1 MSFYWIIFQKKEC
14 FKMNLTSFLIRRAF
28 MVIPLLVGVVFF
40 TFMLVRV
47 GGLDPVGLLAGPTAT
62 AEEFTMIRAELGLDQ
77 PLWKQFLIYAGNVI
91 QGDLGESWLS
101 NRPVLDDIAARAVI
115 SLELLFW
122 GVGIGTFVGVPIGL
136 RAAFNPNGRFDQSAR
151 ILSLFGFSIPTYWLG
166 LVMLFVFFYLLR
178 WAPPGMG
185 RISLMM
191 SSPDFVTG
199 SYFIDSLVAG
209 DWKAA
214 HSSLSHLILPVTCLA
229 IVSAAPIIKQTR
241 AIALEVL
248 SSDAVRYARACG
260 LKPKTVRKIVFRNS
274 ATPVLTF
281 IGTEITGLVGT
292 MSLIEY
298 VFAWGGLGQ
307 YGLNA
312 IVRGDFTAVQGYVL
326 VLALFSVL
334 VFLIVDIVVAMIEPR
349 IELN

>member
-1 MSFYWIIFQKKEC
+1 M
-14 FKMNLTSFLIRRAF
+14 A
-28 MVIPLLVGVVFF
+28 IPLLVGVVFI

-47 GGLDPVGLLAGPTAT
+47 GGLDPIGRLAGPTAT
-62 AEEFTMIRAELGLDQ
+62 AEEFDMIRAELGLDE
-77 PLWKQFLIYAGNVI
+77 PLWRQFAIYAGNVLR
-91 QGDLGESWLS
+91 GDLGESWLS
-101 NRPVLDDIAARAVI
+101 NRPVLSDIKERAFI
-115 SLELLFW
+115 SLELLVW
-122 GVGIGTFVGVPIGL
+122 GIGIGTLVGVPIGI
-136 RAAFNPNGRFDQSAR
+136 RAAFRPNGRFDQVSR
-151 ILSLFGFSIPTYWLG
+151 VLSLLGFSIPTYWLG

-178 WAPPGMG
+178 WAPPGIG
-185 RISLMM
+185 RINLII
-191 SSPDFVTG
+191 SPPDYVTG
-199 SYFIDSLVAG
+199 SYLIDGLFAA

-214 HSSLSHLILPVTCLA
+214 TSAAAHMILPVVCLA

-248 SSDAVRYARACG
+248 ASDAVRYAHASG
-260 LKPKTVRKIVFRNS
+260 LPRKMVRRLVLKNS
-274 ATPVLTF
+274 ATPVVTF

-326 VLALFSVL
+326 TLALFSVI
-334 VFLIVDIVVAMIEPR
+334 VFLIVDIIVALIEPR
-349 IELN
+349 SELT

>member
-1 MSFYWIIFQKKEC
+1 VTFTRF
-14 FKMNLTSFLIRRAF
+14 FIRRTL
-28 MVIPLLVGVVFF
+28 MVIPLLVGVIFV

-47 GGLDPVGLLAGPTAT
+47 GGLDPVGRLAGPTAT
-62 AEEFTMIRAELGLDQ
+62 AEEFDMIRAELGLDQ
-77 PLWKQFLIYAGNVI
+77 PLWRQFVIYAGKVL

-101 NRPVLDDIAARAVI
+101 NRSVLTDIKERAVI

-122 GVGIGTFVGVPIGL
+122 GVGLGALIGIPIGL
-136 RAAFNPNGRFDQSAR
+136 RAAFGPNGRFDQISRVA
-151 ILSLFGFSIPTYWLG
+151 SLFGFSIPTYWLG

-178 WAPPGMG
+178 WAPPGIG
-185 RISLMM
+185 RLDLMV
-191 SSPDFVTG
+191 SPPDFITG
-199 SYFIDSLVAG
+199 SYLIDGL
-209 DWKAA
+209 
-214 HSSLSHLILPVTCLA
+214 LSANWQVVRSALPHMVLPVACLA

-248 SSDAVRYARACG
+248 ASDTVRYARACG
-260 LKPKTVRKIVFRNS
+260 LPHHTVRRIVMKNS

-281 IGTEITGLVGT
+281 VGTEITGLVGT

-326 VLALFSVL
+326 VLALFSMV
-334 VFLIVDIVVAMIEPR
+334 VFLIVDVVVNLIEPR
-349 IELN
+349 SELT

>member
-1 MSFYWIIFQKKEC
+1 MSFGKF
-14 FKMNLTSFLIRRAF
+14 FLRRML
-28 MVIPLLVGVVFF
+28 MVIPLLVGIVFL

-62 AEEFTMIRAELGLDQ
+62 AEEFEMIRKDLGLDK
-77 PLWKQFLIYAGNVI
+77 PIWTQFAIYAGKVV

-101 NRPVLDDIAARAVI
+101 NRPVLDDVLERTII
-115 SLELLFW
+115 SLELLLW
-122 GVGIGTFVGVPIGL
+122 GVGIGALIGIPIGV
-136 RAAFNPNGRFDQSAR
+136 RAAFRPDGRFDQISR

-178 WAPPGMG
+178 WAPPGIG
-185 RISLMM
+185 RISLMV
-191 SSPDFVTG
+191 SPPDFITG
-199 SYFIDSLVAG
+199 SYFIDALLTG
-209 DWKAA
+209 NWAA
-214 HSSLSHLILPVTCLA
+214 LKSTFSHMVLPVVCLA
-229 IVSAAPIIKQTR
+229 IISAAPIIKHTR

-248 SSDAVRYARACG
+248 SSDAIRYARASG
-260 LKPKTVRKIVFRNS
+260 LPAQIVRKVVLRNS

-281 IGTEITGLVGT
+281 VGTEITGLVGT

-326 VLALFSVL
+326 SLALFSVI
-334 VFLIVDIVVAMIEPR
+334 VFLIIDFIVFLIEPR
-349 IELN
+349 AELQ

>member
-1 MSFYWIIFQKKEC
+1 
-14 FKMNLTSFLIRRAF
+14 
-28 MVIPLLVGVVFF
+28 MVLPLLIGVVFV

-62 AEEFTMIRAELGLDQ
+62 AEEFTMIRKDLGLDQ
-77 PLWKQFLIYAGNVI
+77 PLWKQFLIYGGQVI

-101 NRPVLDDIAARAVI
+101 NRPVLEDITTRSFI

-122 GVGIGTFVGVPIGL
+122 GIGLGAAIGIPVGL
-136 RAAFNPNGRFDQSAR
+136 RAAFKPNRRFDQVTR
-151 ILSLFGFSIPTYWLG
+151 IISLLGFSIPTYWLG
-166 LVMLFVFFYLLR
+166 LVMLFVFFYLLG

-185 RISLMM
+185 RISLMV
-191 SSPDFVTG
+191 SPPEFVTG
-199 SYFIDSLVAG
+199 SYLIDGLIEAN
-209 DWKAA
+209 WEAA
-214 HSSLSHLILPVTCLA
+214 HSALTHLILPVLCLA

-241 AIALEVL
+241 AIALEVIA
-248 SSDAVRYARACG
+248 SDTVRYARACG
-260 LKPKTVRKIVFRNS
+260 LKIKTLRVIVFRNS
-274 ATPVLTF
+274 ATPIITF
-281 IGTEITGLVGT
+281 VGTEITGLVGT

-326 VLALFSVL
+326 TLALFSVL
-334 VFLIVDIVVAMIEPR
+334 IFLIVDIVVAIIEPR
-349 IELN
+349 SQLN

>member
-1 MSFYWIIFQKKEC
+1 MSFGKF
-14 FKMNLTSFLIRRAF
+14 FLRRML
-28 MVIPLLVGVVFF
+28 MVIPLLVGIVFL

-62 AEEFTMIRAELGLDQ
+62 AEEFEMIRAELGLDK
-77 PLWKQFLIYAGNVI
+77 PIWTQFAIYGGKVL

-101 NRPVLDDIAARAVI
+101 NRPVLDDVFERTFI
-115 SLELLFW
+115 SLELLLW
-122 GVGIGTFVGVPIGL
+122 GVGIGALIGIPIGV
-136 RAAFNPNGRFDQSAR
+136 RAAFRPDGRFDQVSR

-178 WAPPGMG
+178 WAPPGIG
-185 RISLMM
+185 RISLMV
-191 SSPDFVTG
+191 SPPDFVTG
-199 SYFIDSLVAG
+199 SYFIDALLTGNWPAFRSAF
-209 DWKAA
+209 
-214 HSSLSHLILPVTCLA
+214 SHMVLPVACLA
-229 IVSAAPIIKQTR
+229 IISAAPIIKHTR

-248 SSDAVRYARACG
+248 SSDAIRYARASG
-260 LKPKTVRKIVFRNS
+260 LPAQIVRKVVLKNS

-281 IGTEITGLVGT
+281 VGTEITGLVGT

-326 VLALFSVL
+326 SLALFSVI
-334 VFLIVDIVVAMIEPR
+334 VFLIIDFVVFLIEPR
-349 IELN
+349 AELQ

>member
-1 MSFYWIIFQKKEC
+1 
-14 FKMNLTSFLIRRAF
+14 
-28 MVIPLLVGVVFF
+28 MVIPLLVGVMVL
-40 TFMLVRV
+40 TFMLVRI

-62 AEEFTMIRAELGLDQ
+62 AEEFEIITTELGLDQ
-77 PLWKQFLIYAGNVI
+77 PLWKQFLIYAQNVA

-101 NRPVLDDIAARAVI
+101 NRPVLDDIAARSVV

-122 GVGIGTFVGVPIGL
+122 GIGIGTFIGVPIGL
-136 RAAFNPNGRFDQSAR
+136 RAAFKPNGRFDQSAR
-151 ILSLFGFSIPTYWLG
+151 ILSLLGFSIPTYWLG
-166 LVMLFVFFYLLR
+166 LVMLFVFFYLLG

-185 RISLMM
+185 RISLMV
-191 SSPDFVTG
+191 SPPDFVTG
-199 SYFIDSLVAG
+199 SYLIDSLLSSN
-209 DWKAA
+209 WRAA
-214 HSSLSHLILPVTCLA
+214 HSSLSHLVLPVICLA

-241 AIALEVL
+241 AIALEVI

-260 LKPKTVRKIVFRNS
+260 LKAKTVRQIVFRNS

-281 IGTEITGLVGT
+281 VGTEITGLVGT

-334 VFLIVDIVVAMIEPR
+334 IFLIVDIVVALIEPR
-349 IELN
+349 VELN

>member
-1 MSFYWIIFQKKEC
+1 
-14 FKMNLTSFLIRRAF
+14 MNFTTFLIRRIL
-28 MVIPLLVGVVFF
+28 MVIPLLVGVMFL
-40 TFMLVRV
+40 TFMLVRI

-62 AEEFTMIRAELGLDQ
+62 AEEFEIITEELGLDQ
-77 PLWKQFLIYAGNVI
+77 PLWKQFLIYAQNVAQGN
-91 QGDLGESWLS
+91 LGESWLS
-101 NRPVLDDIAARAVI
+101 NRPVLDDIAARSVV

-122 GVGIGTFVGVPIGL
+122 GIGIGTFIGVPIGL
-136 RAAFNPNGRFDQSAR
+136 RAAFKPNGRFDQSAR
-151 ILSLFGFSIPTYWLG
+151 ILSLLGFSIPTYWLG

-185 RISLMM
+185 RISLMV
-191 SSPDFVTG
+191 SPPDFVTG
-199 SYFIDSLVAG
+199 SYLIDSLLSSN
-209 DWKAA
+209 WSAA
-214 HSSLSHLILPVTCLA
+214 HSSLSHLILPVVCLA

-241 AIALEVL
+241 AIALEVI

-260 LKPKTVRKIVFRNS
+260 LKAKTVRQIVFRNS

-281 IGTEITGLVGT
+281 VGTEITGLVGT

-334 VFLIVDIVVAMIEPR
+334 IFLIVDIVVALIEPR
-349 IELN
+349 VELN

>member
-1 MSFYWIIFQKKEC
+1 
-14 FKMNLTSFLIRRAF
+14 
-28 MVIPLLVGVVFF
+28 MVIPLLVGVMFL
-40 TFMLVRV
+40 TFMLVRI

-62 AEEFTMIRAELGLDQ
+62 AEEFEMITEELGLDQ
-77 PLWKQFLIYAGNVI
+77 PLWKQFLIYAQNVA

-101 NRPVLDDIAARAVI
+101 NRPVLDDIAARSVV

-122 GVGIGTFVGVPIGL
+122 GIGIGTFIGVPIGL
-136 RAAFNPNGRFDQSAR
+136 RAAFKPNGRFDQSAR
-151 ILSLFGFSIPTYWLG
+151 ILSLLGFSIPTYWLG

-185 RISLMM
+185 RISLMV
-191 SSPDFVTG
+191 SPPDFVTG
-199 SYFIDSLVAG
+199 SYLIDSLLSSN
-209 DWKAA
+209 WRAA
-214 HSSLSHLILPVTCLA
+214 HSSLSHLILPVVCLA

-241 AIALEVL
+241 AIALEVI

-260 LKPKTVRKIVFRNS
+260 LKAKTVRQIVFRNS

-281 IGTEITGLVGT
+281 VGTEITGLVGT

-334 VFLIVDIVVAMIEPR
+334 IFLIVDIVVALIEPR
-349 IELN
+349 VELN